1 MLFFPQFNAPF
12 DLMRTVYYRKE
23 IQSIY
28 LKTFVLADNIEFFV
42 APNSYCK
49 ISANATRMVKYITH
63 CDVYF
68 SKRKKV
74 YITLD
79 FGDKLSKRYCTQI
92 RTYEFLQMLISE
104 TEAYQ
109 DLNIDTLFQ
118 E

>member
-1 MLFFPQFNAPF
+1 MTIVRYNKCRFFIH
-12 DLMRTVYYRKE
+12 VIHKRK
-23 IQSIY
+23 I
-28 LKTFVLADNIEFFV
+28 NIEFFV

-109 DLNIDTLFQ
+109 DLIIDTLF
-118 E
+118 

>member
-1 MLFFPQFNAPF
+1 
-12 DLMRTVYYRKE
+12 
-23 IQSIY
+23 
-28 LKTFVLADNIEFFV
+28 
-42 APNSYCK
+42 
-49 ISANATRMVKYITH
+49 KYITHCDVYFSKRKKVYITLDFGDKLSKRYCTH

-109 DLNIDTLFQ
+109 DLNIDTLF
-118 E
+118 